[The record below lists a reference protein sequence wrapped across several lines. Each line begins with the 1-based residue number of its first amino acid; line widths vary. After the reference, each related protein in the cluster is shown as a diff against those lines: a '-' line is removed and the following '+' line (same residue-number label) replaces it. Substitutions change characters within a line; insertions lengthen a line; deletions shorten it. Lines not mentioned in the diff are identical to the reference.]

1 MESLGRTLGQQRFQ
15 GFPSSALLSLA
26 FQCIH
31 VSGEPSFSSENKL
44 LWEFLV
50 HAVSFSHTASC
61 LIILTLLTTDSG
73 RILFSLQRKLYHL
86 ARVAA
91 REPSAPDANETGN
104 AGSTW
109 RFFHFNQSSPAEWC
123 ISGKHGNEK

>member
-73 RILFSLQRKLYHL
+73 RILFSLQRKLSSRTGRCEGALGSRRQRNRKRWEHL
-86 ARVAA
+86 
-91 REPSAPDANETGN
+91 EIFP
-104 AGSTW
+104 
-109 RFFHFNQSSPAEWC
+109 F
-123 ISGKHGNEK
+123 